1 MSAVAPAFGATPAAE
16 RPRTGRPA
24 AAQPPRVWRH
34 PALGMTAVLV
44 LGALVVGAA
53 TTQGAAAAIAALVA
67 VAGALVVLERPWIG
81 GIALVAVVPVL
92 AGLRRGLP
100 VPGLRI
106 SELLIVGLSAVIL
119 LSADR
124 RVVPRWR
131 AFDWVALGYALV
143 TLGFGLWDLHQRGDP
158 VDSARLGTLLGPL
171 QFFLLYRAVVSS
183 LSTPELCRKA
193 LWWVLGSGVFA
204 ALLALAQFVG
214 VGPVSSLLKNV
225 AGGDNFD
232 DAAAGGVAR
241 VTGPFSH
248 AQPASAFFFLL
259 VCVAAAVCL
268 SDRDNIR
275 HRSAT
280 WAVLAISTL
289 ALMATFTMGPI
300 LSVLVAVSLVAFWR
314 RKLRVVSLWFIV
326 ACLAGALAF
335 SGPITGRINQQFE
348 RDPSAAGSAL
358 VPQTLTYRYGI
369 WTDQYFPALHG
380 RLLTGYG
387 PDIPPE
393 ITWRYTESLYISLA
407 LRGGI
412 PLLILYAAFVLTL
425 AAEAYRAMR
434 ELEGIERSLA
444 QALLAALILL
454 LPMQVI
460 QAYFIQAGPGHLVWA
475 LGALVIA
482 ARNARTRGLP
492 DPVPAPAGA

>member
-1 MSAVAPAFGATPAAE
+1 
-16 RPRTGRPA
+16 
-24 AAQPPRVWRH
+24 
-34 PALGMTAVLV
+34 
-44 LGALVVGAA
+44 
-53 TTQGAAAAIAALVA
+53 
-67 VAGALVVLERPWIG
+67 
-81 GIALVAVVPVL
+81 
-92 AGLRRGLP
+92 
-100 VPGLRI
+100 
-106 SELLIVGLSAVIL
+106 
-119 LSADR
+119 
-124 RVVPRWR
+124 
-131 AFDWVALGYALV
+131 
-143 TLGFGLWDLHQRGDP
+143 
-158 VDSARLGTLLGPL
+158 
-171 QFFLLYRAVVSS
+171 
-183 LSTPELCRKA
+183 
-193 LWWVLGSGVFA
+193 
-204 ALLALAQFVG
+204 
-214 VGPVSSLLKNV
+214 
-225 AGGDNFD
+225 
-232 DAAAGGVAR
+232 VAR

-275 HRSAT
+275 HRSVA